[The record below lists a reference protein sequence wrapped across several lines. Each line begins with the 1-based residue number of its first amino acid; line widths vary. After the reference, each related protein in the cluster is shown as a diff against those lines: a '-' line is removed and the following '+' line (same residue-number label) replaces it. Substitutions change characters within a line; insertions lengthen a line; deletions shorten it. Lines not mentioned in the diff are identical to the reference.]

1 MGVVEDLLD
10 RQAALAK
17 DRSQWEQHWLD
28 VANYALP
35 NVDRFDRLFN
45 NGAGQIDS
53 WAGGPKGPDRAR
65 AIYDTTS
72 LWAVDRGVAGFMSLI
87 TPQSETWHGIASVD
101 AMTDDVD
108 QETEEW
114 SDRFA
119 NYLHKMRNNPQ
130 TGFWVSHKSALRAM
144 WALGTGIQFVS
155 ENLQRGA
162 DAPMS
167 YRYVQLSESYLAT
180 NYEGVVDT
188 NFRCFTKTAAQCV
201 AKWGERCSADIRAKA
216 ADAKTRDRMVEL
228 VHAVLPRAERGSG
241 LNSRRNAAWAEF
253 HFERRTKHVLHEGG
267 YNAFP
272 YVVYHWNQMGHEA
285 YSEGPMALALAEVKS
300 LNALS
305 KDALMA
311 SQQAVNPPTA
321 SIDDGFGR
329 VNLNPGKNNPGLMS
343 PEGRLLVQPIV
354 TAPRPDFAESIL
366 NIKREQIKESL
377 YVNLWQLLINS
388 PSMTATEALIRAEE
402 KGQLLGPAAASL
414 YTGIARLVDVE
425 TQYLAD
431 RGAFEP
437 DQPLAVPDTMQ
448 GGEIAVQ
455 MDTPLDRMRR
465 SGEVTGMQRTLE
477 FGATIAQLKQNPKI
491 LEKFDADTMLD
502 TARKVFGAPAS
513 IFKTEE
519 ELEAAREEAAQL
531 EQMMQAMQMAQ
542 AGGEAA
548 KAVGEGAQAVE
559 GSPALAA
566 MAAGMQGRAGG

>member
-1 MGVVEDLLD
+1 MGVVDDLID
-10 RQAALAK
+10 RQSSLAK
-17 DRSQWEQHWLD
+17 DRHQWEEHWYD

-45 NGAGQIDS
+45 NGVGAVDR
-53 WAGGPKGPDRAR
+53 WAAGPKGAERSKN
-65 AIYDTTS
+65 IYDTTS

-87 TPQSETWHGIASVD
+87 TPQSEKWHGIAGID
-101 AMTDDVD
+101 ALTDDSD
-108 QETEEW
+108 QESDEW
-114 SDRFA
+114 ADKFA
-119 NYLHKMRNNPQ
+119 NYLHKVRNNPQ
-130 TGFWVSHKSALRAM
+130 TGFWISHKSALRAM
-144 WALGTGIQFVS
+144 WALGTGVQFVS
-155 ENLQRGA
+155 ENLQRGPG
-162 DAPMS
+162 APMS

-180 NYEGVVDT
+180 NYEGIVDT

-201 AKWGERCSADIRAKA
+201 GKWGNKCSSEVRAKA
-216 ADAKTRDRMVEL
+216 ADAKKKDDRIEL
-228 VHAVLPRAERGSG
+228 VHAVLPRSERGSG
-241 LNSRRNAAWAEF
+241 LNTRKNAAWAEF
-253 HFERRTKHVLHEGG
+253 YFERKTKHMLFEGG

-300 LNALS
+300 LNSLS
-305 KDALMA
+305 KDALRA

-343 PEGRLLVQPIV
+343 AEGRLLVQPIV

-388 PSMTATEALIRAEE
+388 PDMTATEALIRAEE

-431 RGAFEP
+431 QGAFAPGQAMALPES
-437 DQPLAVPDTMQ
+437 MQ
-448 GGEIAVQ
+448 GKEIAVQ
-455 MDTPLDRMRR
+455 MDTPLDRMQR

-477 FGATIAQLKQNPKI
+477 FGATLAELKQDPKI
-491 LEKFDADTMLD
+491 LERFDDQKMLD

-513 IFKTEE
+513 MFKTDE
-519 ELEAAREEAAQL
+519 ELQQAQEDAAAMQ
-531 EQMMQAMQMAQ
+531 QMMQTMQMAQ

-548 KAVGEGAQAVE
+548 KSVGEGAQAVE
-559 GSPALAA
+559 GSAALTGALA
-566 MAAGMQGRAGG
+566 Q

>member
-1 MGVVEDLLD
+1 MGIVDDLIG
-10 RQAALAK
+10 RQSALAK
-17 DRSQWEQHWLD
+17 DRHQWEEHWYD

-35 NVDRFDRLFN
+35 NVDRFDRLFDTGV
-45 NGAGQIDS
+45 GAVDR
-53 WAGGPKGPDRAR
+53 WAAGPKGAERSKN
-65 AIYDTTS
+65 IYDTTS

-87 TPQSETWHGIASVD
+87 TPQSENWHGITGLD
-101 AMTDDVD
+101 ALTDDSD
-108 QETEEW
+108 QQTDEW
-114 SDRFA
+114 SEKFA

-130 TGFWVSHKSALRAM
+130 TGFWISHKSALRAM

-155 ENLQRGA
+155 ENLQRGPS
-162 DAPMS
+162 APMS

-180 NYEGVVDT
+180 NYEGIVDT

-201 AKWGERCSADIRAKA
+201 AKWGDKCSAETKNKA
-216 ADAKTRDRMVEL
+216 ADAKKKDDRIDLMHV
-228 VHAVLPRAERGSG
+228 VVPRAERGSG
-241 LNSRRNAAWAEF
+241 LNTRRNAPWAEF
-253 HFERRTKHVLHEGG
+253 YVETKAKTILFEGG

-272 YVVYHWNQMGHEA
+272 YVVYHWNQMGNDA

-300 LNALS
+300 LNSLS
-305 KDALMA
+305 KDALRA

-329 VNLNPGKNNPGLMS
+329 VNLNPGKNNPGLVS
-343 PEGRLLVQPIV
+343 AEGRLLVQPIV

-388 PSMTATEALIRAEE
+388 PEMTATEALIRAEE

-425 TQYLAD
+425 TQYLVEQ
-431 RGAFEP
+431 GAFEP
-437 DQPLAVPDTMQ
+437 DKPLALPESMQ
-448 GGEIAVQ
+448 GKDIAVQ

-477 FGATIAQLKQNPKI
+477 FGATLAQLKNDPKI
-491 LEKFDADTMLD
+491 LDKFDDEHMLD

-513 IFKTEE
+513 MFKTDE
-519 ELEAAREEAAQL
+519 ELKKAREATEQMQ
-531 EQMMQAMQMAQ
+531 QMMQTLQAAQ

-559 GSPALAA
+559 GSAALTGALA
-566 MAAGMQGRAGG
+566 Q

>member
-17 DRSQWEQHWLD
+17 DRYQWEQHWLD

-45 NGAGQIDS
+45 NGTSQMDS
-53 WAGGPKGPDRAR
+53 WASGPKGADRAR

-87 TPQSETWHGIASVD
+87 TPQSENWHGIASHD
-101 AMTDDVD
+101 ALTDSSD
-108 QETEEW
+108 QETDEW
-114 SDRFA
+114 AERFA

-130 TGFWVSHKSALRAM
+130 TGFWISHKSALRAM

-155 ENLQRGA
+155 ENLRRGA

-180 NYEGVVDT
+180 NYEGLVDT
-188 NFRCFTKTAAQCV
+188 NFRCFTRTAAQCV
-201 AKWGERCSADIRAKA
+201 QKWGDKCSTETKNKA
-216 ADAKTRDRMVEL
+216 GDAKKKDTL
-228 VHAVLPRAERGSG
+228 VDLMHVVMPRAERGSG
-241 LNSRRNAAWAEF
+241 LNTRRNAPWAEF
-253 HFERRTKHVLHEGG
+253 YVEKKTKTILHEGG

-272 YVVYHWNQMGHEA
+272 YVVYHWNQMGHQA

-329 VNLNPGKNNPGLMS
+329 VNLNPGKNNPGLVS
-343 PEGRLLVQPIV
+343 ADGRLLVQPIV
-354 TAPRPDFAESIL
+354 TAPRPDFAESVL

-388 PSMTATEALIRAEE
+388 PNMTATEALIRAEE

-425 TQYLAD
+425 TQYLVE

-437 DQPLAVPDTMQ
+437 DQPLALPDTMQ
-448 GGEIAVQ
+448 GRQIAVQ

-477 FGATIAQLKQNPKI
+477 FGATLAQLKNDPKI
-491 LEKFDADTMLD
+491 LEKFDDETMLD

-513 IFKTEE
+513 MFKT
-519 ELEAAREEAAQL
+519 AAEVQQARAETAQI
-531 EQMMQAMQMAQ
+531 EQMMQVLQAAQ
-542 AGGEAA
+542 VGGEAA
-548 KAVGEGAQAVE
+548 KSVGEGAQAVE
-559 GSPALAA
+559 SSAALTGLAA
-566 MAAGMQGRAGG
+566 GAVPNQGQ